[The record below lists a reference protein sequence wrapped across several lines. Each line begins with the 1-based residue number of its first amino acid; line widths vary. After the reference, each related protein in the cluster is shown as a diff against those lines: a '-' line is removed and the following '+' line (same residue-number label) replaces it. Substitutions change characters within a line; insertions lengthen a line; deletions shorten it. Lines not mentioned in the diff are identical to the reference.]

1 MKKIDVRE
9 DIFNKMK
16 LPEMFAQALSKNL
29 DISYE
34 EALKFTENRFDEK
47 IDEVYK
53 TMAHIGKQDES
64 KLKVNDPMDIDD
76 FVKGK
81 KILKG

>member
-76 FVKGK
+76 FVMGK

>member
-34 EALKFTENRFDEK
+34 EALKFTENRFD
-47 IDEVYK
+47 
-53 TMAHIGKQDES
+53 
-64 KLKVNDPMDIDD
+64 
-76 FVKGK
+76 
-81 KILKG
+81 